1 MFYAFQVH
9 NLCTF
14 AHVNLGVLLHI
25 FYALSNCMDILIY
38 FRLLNYV
45 CNLCGAFLDVA
56 FGCM

>member
-9 NLCTF
+9 NLRTST
-14 AHVNLGVLLHI
+14 HVDLVVLLHI
-25 FYALSNCMDILIY
+25 ICALSNFMDILIY